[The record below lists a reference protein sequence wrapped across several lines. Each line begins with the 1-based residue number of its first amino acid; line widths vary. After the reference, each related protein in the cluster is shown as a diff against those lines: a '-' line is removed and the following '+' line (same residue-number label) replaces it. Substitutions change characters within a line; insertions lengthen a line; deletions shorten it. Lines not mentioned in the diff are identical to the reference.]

1 VDSDNL
7 SFAPGTTGPK
17 TITVVAQND
26 TLTDGDQPVRVIL
39 SETSS
44 SDANY
49 HGLNPQDLG
58 FVNADNDTVAAY
70 GFLITNPTNS
80 AKVQESD
87 PSIKSTFTVALTSAP
102 AANVDINLYSSDSTE
117 ATVSPTSLQFT
128 SSSWSAKTVTVTAV
142 NDSDNDSDQFFQVIL
157 LPATSSDGNYNGKDP
172 QDLGFVNQDDD

>member
-1 VDSDNL
+1 MPAQSADSRY
-7 SFAPGTTGPK
+7 
-17 TITVVAQND
+17 Q
-26 TLTDGDQPVRVIL
+26 
-39 SETSS
+39 
-44 SDANY
+44 
-49 HGLNPQDLG
+49 GLNAQDLS
-58 FVNADNDTVAAY
+58 FVNADNDTVTGY

-87 PSIKSTFTVALTSAP
+87 TSTKSTFTVALTSAP

-128 SSSWSAKTVTVTAV
+128 SSSWGAKTVTVTAL